1 MYLCIYVFMY
11 LCIKIITHFF
21 ILLMCILFFLKLTHY
36 KLSQYFAF
44 LRNATYPKSVG
55 YFFYRKE
62 ATMNAL
68 KKLSFCALLSLG
80 LFAQT
85 AHAESFLDI
94 ADYPSWLKVNFFK
107 HDHYLNQYVGSASIV
122 KERNDFYSNYIL
134 YDDKLPPEKNAE
146 KIALLRARM
155 NAYST
160 LESVLLT
167 TKMHNRIVKALQT
180 KNDAINDLFGLVN
193 FLVSKSILAK
203 RFVDTTNHRVYVMV
217 QFPFIQPEDLIA
229 YFKAKHINLSPTST
243 TNLSAILNKALFHL

>member
-1 MYLCIYVFMY
+1 
-11 LCIKIITHFF
+11 
-21 ILLMCILFFLKLTHY
+21 
-36 KLSQYFAF
+36 
-44 LRNATYPKSVG
+44 
-55 YFFYRKE
+55 
-62 ATMNAL
+62 MNAL

-107 HDHYLNQYVGSASIV
+107 HDHSLNQYIGSAIIV
-122 KERNDFYSNYIL
+122 KEKDDFYSNYIL

-160 LESVLLT
+160 LESVLIT
-167 TKMHNRIVKALQT
+167 TKMHNRIVKALQA
-180 KNDAINDLFGLVN
+180 KNDTLNDLFELVD

-217 QFPFIQPEDLIA
+217 QFPFIQPEDLTA
-229 YFKAKHINLSPTST
+229 YFKAKHINLSPTSA
-243 TNLSAILNKALFHL
+243 TNLSTILNKALFHI

>member
-1 MYLCIYVFMY
+1 
-11 LCIKIITHFF
+11 
-21 ILLMCILFFLKLTHY
+21 
-36 KLSQYFAF
+36 
-44 LRNATYPKSVG
+44 
-55 YFFYRKE
+55 
-62 ATMNAL
+62 MNVL

-80 LFAQT
+80 LFVQT
-85 AHAESFLDI
+85 VHAESLKDI

-107 HDHYLNQYVGSASIV
+107 HDHYLNQYIGSASIV

-134 YDDKLPPEKNAE
+134 YDDKLPLETNAE

-167 TKMHNRIVKALQT
+167 TKMHNRIVKALQV
-180 KNDAINDLFGLVN
+180 KNDTINVLFGLVN

-217 QFPFIQPEDLIA
+217 QFPFIQPEDLTA
-229 YFKAKHINLSPTST
+229 YFKAKHINLSSTST
-243 TNLSAILNKALFHL
+243 TNLSAILNKALFHI